1 MNTAIIPQYRLFS
14 LRSLVS
20 DIIALTFI
28 CLVPAISHLS
38 GVPVYFIEPMRLML
52 ILAIL
57 SSHKANAYALAV
69 ILPLVSFLVSGHPE
83 PLKMAVIMA
92 ELLVNTW
99 LFYLLIAR
107 TGKPFISMLTAVIG
121 SKIFC
126 YALYFV
132 VFSVAFVKAEA
143 GTIFL
148 VSQAL
153 VTMLLS
159 VITYLFLSTKQ
170 RKSKD

>member
-1 MNTAIIPQYRLFS
+1 MNTAIIPQYRFFS
-14 LRSLVS
+14 IRSLVS
-20 DIIALTFI
+20 DAIALAFI

-57 SSHKANAYALAV
+57 SSHKANAYALAI

-99 LFYLLIAR
+99 LFYLLLAR
-107 TGKPFISMLTAVIG
+107 TAKPFISMLTSIVV

-126 YALYFV
+126 YTLYLV
-132 VFSVAFVKAEA
+132 VFSLAFVKAEA
-143 GTIFL
+143 GTVFL
-148 VSQAL
+148 VSQLL
-153 VTMLLS
+153 VTLLLS
-159 VITYLFLSTKQ
+159 VITYLFLSAKQ
-170 RKSKD
+170 QKSKN